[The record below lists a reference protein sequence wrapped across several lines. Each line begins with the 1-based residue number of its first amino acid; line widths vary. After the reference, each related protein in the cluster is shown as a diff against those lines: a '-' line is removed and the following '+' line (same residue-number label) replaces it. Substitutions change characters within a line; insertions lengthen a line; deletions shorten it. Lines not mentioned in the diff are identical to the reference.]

1 MQKSW
6 QKALLFFTAVA
17 LITPPPSIC
26 QTSRDATSPTVTVQY
41 SMAGSGPFPQDPS
54 QSASNSGSTG
64 SDQQHGLIGRSIR
77 RGLEDQKEIY
87 SAPFKISNLKWDAL
101 VLATTG
107 GLIAADR
114 HIERNLPKTNYN
126 SFNTLSNAS
135 LGTLSGSLV
144 VLWAYGIKTDNPH
157 AKETGE
163 LELETLVDTFLVY
176 SPMQLI
182 AGRQRPGEGTN
193 NGNFWEHHS
202 INTSFPAGH
211 PMFTMAM
218 ATVVAHEYPKPWVE
232 ALAYG
237 AVGAV
242 TAGRLL
248 GHDHWSSDLFIG
260 NVLGYLIARHVFHAH
275 CDPDLSEACHAR

>member
-1 MQKSW
+1 MERFW
-6 QKALLFFTAVA
+6 QKALLFFTAISLAAPV
-17 LITPPPSIC
+17 PSIC
-26 QTSRDATSPTVTVQY
+26 QTFADVTNPPVK
-41 SMAGSGPFPQDPS
+41 SSISGGNAFPQDPS
-54 QSASNSGSTG
+54 QIASNSGS
-64 SDQQHGLIGRSIR
+64 SAEKPHHGLIGRSIR

-87 SAPFKISNLKWDAL
+87 SAPFKVSNLKWDAL

-107 GLIAADR
+107 GLIAAD
-114 HIERNLPKTNYN
+114 HPIERNLPNSNYN

-176 SPMQLI
+176 TPMQLL

-193 NGNFWEHHS
+193 SGNFWEHHS

-237 AVGAV
+237 AAGAV

-248 GHDHWSSDLFIG
+248 GHDHWSSDIFIG

-275 CDPDLSEACHAR
+275 CDPDLSEACHK